1 MTGVEFATPLAF
13 ALLPAPLLLLLL
25 RGQPATPRG
34 LTLPQSIADRLQEPR
49 TMIAG
54 ARLSW
59 RLATTVAAWIA
70 LIVAL
75 AGPRVADAV
84 AALPASGRDIMLAL
98 DLSGSMT
105 KRDFMLQGVAVS
117 RLDLVKHVGT
127 ELIRRRE
134 GDRIGL
140 VVFGESALVASPL
153 SFDVRAVAHSLD
165 EMEIG
170 LVGRATAIGEGLGLA
185 LKRLADSSAPSR
197 VVILLSDGKNNA
209 GSSEPAAVAELARN
223 MGVKV
228 FTIGLGADDMGP
240 NADPR
245 DIVDFTA
252 LQKVAE
258 IGGGAAFRARTGEDL
273 DEAAHAIEALA
284 AGPAPAPPT
293 VVYHELWTYPATAAF
308 LACAGIA
315 LASRARR

>member
-1 MTGVEFATPLAF
+1 MTSLDFAAPMAF
-13 ALLPAPLLLLLL
+13 LLLPTPLLLFFF
-25 RGQPATPRG
+25 GGKPPAPRG
-34 LTLPQSIADRLQEPR
+34 LMLPGSIAGRLPE
-49 TMIAG
+49 AG
-54 ARLSW
+54 AHISRGRFSW
-59 RLATTVAAWIA
+59 RLATVVAAWIA
-70 LIVAL
+70 LVGAL
-75 AGPRVADAV
+75 AGPRIADAV

-105 KRDFMLQGVAVS
+105 KRDFMLQGAAVS
-117 RLDLVKHVGT
+117 RLDLVKHIGA

-153 SFDVRAVAHSLD
+153 SFDVGAVARSLD

-185 LKRLADSSAPSR
+185 LKRLADSVAPSR

-209 GSSEPAAVAELARN
+209 GSSEPAAVAELARR
-223 MGVKV
+223 MGVRI

-252 LQKVAE
+252 LQRVAE

-273 DEAAHAIEALA
+273 DAAAHAIEALA

-293 VVYHELWTYPATAAF
+293 VVYHELWIYPALAAF
-308 LACAGIA
+308 LACATIT
-315 LASRARR
+315 LASRKRR